1 MSPKI
6 VDKEAKKREIIQAA
20 IQMFAQNGIAKT
32 KMIDIAQTAKIGKG
46 TIYEYFHSKDDIFGQ
61 AFQHFYKDMQ
71 TILEKAI
78 TATDDPIEKLR
89 LLFNI
94 SFSEFLES
102 SGDLAKIIMD
112 FWAEGMR
119 NKDEKILGI
128 FNLKQIYAEYRF
140 LISNILKEGI
150 QKGVFKEVD
159 TMSLAAILIAAMDG
173 VTLQWIMEKDLLNIR
188 QISNVL
194 LDVLLDGI
202 KK

>member
-6 VDKEAKKREIIQAA
+6 VDKDAKRAEILFAA
-20 IQMFAQNGIAKT
+20 MRVFSEKGVAKT
-32 KMIDIAQTAKIGKG
+32 KMIDIANAAKIGKG
-46 TIYEYFHSKDDIFGQ
+46 TIYEYFHSKEDIFGQ
-61 AFQHFYKDMQ
+61 TFQHFYKDMQ
-71 TILEKAI
+71 AILEKAI
-78 TATDDPIEKLR
+78 TATDDPVEKLR

-102 SGDLAKIIMD
+102 SGDLAKIIME

-128 FNLKQIYAEYRF
+128 FNLKQIYAEYRT
-140 LISNILKEGI
+140 LISDILKEGI
-150 QKGVFKEVD
+150 QNGVFREVD
-159 TMSLAAILIAAMDG
+159 TISLAAILIAAMDG

-194 LDVLLDGI
+194 LDILLDGI